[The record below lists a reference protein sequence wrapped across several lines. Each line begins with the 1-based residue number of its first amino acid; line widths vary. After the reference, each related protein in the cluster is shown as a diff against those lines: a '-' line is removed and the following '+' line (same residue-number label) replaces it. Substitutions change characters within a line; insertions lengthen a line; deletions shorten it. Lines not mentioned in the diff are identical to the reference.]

1 MFGVSG
7 QSPDPAFGNWRPR
20 ADGNDKTFPVRH
32 AIDWQTEGSSRSWV
46 AKGHP
51 LARPMF
57 TERRRR
63 FVNIGDVPRSIH
75 YRVRF
80 RTNSH

>member
-1 MFGVSG
+1 VSG
-7 QSPDPAFGNWRPR
+7 RSPDWSFWNWRLR
-20 ADGNDKTFPVRH
+20 ADGNDKTFPVRP
-32 AIDWQTEGSSRSWV
+32 AIDWQTEGSDWSWV
-46 AKGHP
+46 SKGHP
-51 LARPMF
+51 LARTML

-63 FVNIGDVPRSIH
+63 FVNIGGVPRSIH

>member
-1 MFGVSG
+1 MWVSG
-7 QSPDPAFGNWRPR
+7 ETLTRRFGDRGQLP
-20 ADGNDKTFPVRH
+20 GGGHKTFPVRL
-32 AIDWQTEGSSRSWV
+32 AIDWQTEGRNRSWV
-46 AKGHP
+46 SKGHP
-51 LARPMF
+51 LARTMF